1 MNIYRIISEAL
12 TLDPIAIEL
21 DSPADESIIDKIM
34 RASNMSILQ
43 GFVLLDIDGYRVA
56 AEVDTTSIDRAK
68 PEHQAIRIARFE
80 RKDMRSGGSR
90 AYRFDLDL
98 FYNRATHRF
107 ELYRYASKAKVS
119 PAEWQNII
127 RQHQN
132 ADKYRT

>member
-56 AEVDTTSIDRAK
+56 AEVDTVGIERAK
-68 PEHQAIRIARFE
+68 PEHQAIRVACFE
-80 RKDMRSGGSR
+80 RKDMRSSGHR

-119 PAEWQNII
+119 PSEWQDII
-127 RQHQN
+127 RQHQT

>member
-12 TLDPIAIEL
+12 TLDPIDIRL

-34 RASNMSILQ
+34 RVSSLSILQ

-56 AEVDTTSIDRAK
+56 AEVDTVGIERAK
-68 PEHQAIRIARFE
+68 PEHQAIRVARFE
-80 RKDMRSGGSR
+80 RKDMRSGGHH

-98 FYNRATHRF
+98 FCNRATHRF

-127 RQHQN
+127 RQHQT

>member
-56 AEVDTTSIDRAK
+56 AEVDTVGIERAK
-68 PEHQAIRIARFE
+68 PEHQAIRVARFE
-80 RKDMRSGGSR
+80 RKDMRSSGHR

-119 PAEWQNII
+119 SSEWQNII
-127 RQHQN
+127 SRHQK